1 MLIKHTQMIQRIQSL
16 YLLVSSLISGGFIFL
31 FSFWTDNDSNT
42 IKILDTL
49 NSDSILIKTIGIS
62 FFASALLSLYT
73 IFVFKDRKKQF
84 VLGRVNILIN
94 FYLLGV
100 LLFQSLNVPGEIS
113 VSENGIGIFTPILVV
128 ILLVMANKAIKKDED
143 LVKSVDRLR

>member
-1 MLIKHTQMIQRIQSL
+1 MIQRIQSL
-16 YLLVSSLISGGFIFL
+16 YLLVSSLISGGLIFL

-73 IFVFKDRKKQF
+73 IFVYKDRKKQF
-84 VLGRVNILIN
+84 VLGRINILIN
-94 FYLLGV
+94 FYLLGI
-100 LLFQSLNVPGEIS
+100 LLFQSLNVPGEINI
-113 VSENGIGIFTPILVV
+113 SEKGIGIFTPIIVV

>member
-1 MLIKHTQMIQRIQSL
+1 MIQRIQSL

>member
-1 MLIKHTQMIQRIQSL
+1 MIQRIQSL
-16 YLLVSSLISGGFIFL
+16 YLLVSSLISGGLIFL
-31 FSFWTDNDSNT
+31 FSFWTDNNSNS

-84 VLGRVNILIN
+84 VLGRINILIN

-100 LLFQSLNVPGEIS
+100 LLFQSLNVPGELAS
-113 VSENGIGIFTPILVV
+113 SEKGIGIFTPVIVV